1 MENNKSSHR
10 KEMNDTQREG
20 KLLLCKERPPNQTCS
35 GKDPKSPGQLPPRSW
50 GVCGWHSVVLPPH
63 RTLASHEI
71 YSRGSE
77 QVGWRRMNQLIV
89 ADTQAAPAHHKRL
102 LRATWGGI

>member
-1 MENNKSSHR
+1 M
-10 KEMNDTQREG
+10 
-20 KLLLCKERPPNQTCS
+20 
-35 GKDPKSPGQLPPRSW
+35 
-50 GVCGWHSVVLPPH
+50 VLPPH
-63 RTLASHEI
+63 LTLASHAI

-77 QVGWRRMNQLIV
+77 QVGWPRMNQLIV